1 MKKGKLYKVAI
12 IVCIAIILGAMYI
25 IFKPDK
31 KVTPS
36 GIEVVSMT
44 WKKADKE
51 ITKDTAIDMAQKQ
64 FKILGETINKEELK
78 VTKFQRKGEEY
89 YYVTSLQ
96 NSVEIQVKSGNI
108 TKINAASVEE

>member
-12 IVCIAIILGAMYI
+12 VVCMATILGAMYI
-25 IFKPDK
+25 IFKPEK

-36 GIEVVSMT
+36 GVEVVSIT
-44 WKKADKE
+44 WKNKDKE
-51 ITKDTAIDMAQKQ
+51 IVEDTAKDMAQKQ

-78 VTKFQRKGEEY
+78 VTKFQRRGEEY

-96 NSVEIQVKSGNI
+96 NSVEIKVKGGEI

>member
-12 IVCIAIILGAMYI
+12 VGCIVIIVGALYI
-25 IFKPDK
+25 IFKPEK

-44 WKKADKE
+44 WNNGSKE
-51 ITKDTAIDMAQKQ
+51 IEEAAAKDMAQKQ
-64 FKILGETINKEELK
+64 FRILGESVNKEELN

-96 NSVEIQVKSGNI
+96 NSVEIKVKGGNI